1 MYTLCV
7 FTLGSVMFVIPQ
19 PAYFLMRTVM
29 GLSEELAQQSLTPL
43 VISTFICQ
51 SVSKYKL
58 YFQHFLCD
66 FFFTFLGKISYK
78 HVNHSN
84 NIRSC
89 VNRSVS
95 CFMKMLQWNTEVH
108 YKIFPQLNSIVSRN
122 FVETWP
128 INSQEYYTAGRR

>member
-1 MYTLCV
+1 MALYSVVYTLCV
-7 FTLGSVMFVIPQ
+7 FALGSMMFVIPR

-43 VISTFICQ
+43 VISTFICL
-51 SVSKYKL
+51 VSEYKL
-58 YFQHFLCD
+58 YYQNLLCD

-89 VNRSVS
+89 ANRSVS
-95 CFMKMLQWNTEVH
+95 GFMKMLQWNTEVH
-108 YKIFPQLNSIVSRN
+108 YKNPPTIKFNSV
-122 FVETWP
+122 P
-128 INSQEYYTAGRR
+128 